1 MAIKDKSSIY
11 DLSNG
16 PVSNMETQQG
26 PQFQRSLDNASQ
38 KHVSSLG
45 EVPTTSQFQDLDG
58 VPDSFYNR
66 LDGTVNSPFQS
77 ETGDHMVDL
86 LTKNAKSTNSEL
98 IYTPAPN
105 QSQFQDLNGLPGPQS
120 QLPTDAASQK
130 HIDSLQSVPGPPSN
144 SPFQDLNG
152 LPGPQSQLPI
162 ADASQKHIDSL
173 TQQSTYQ
180 FDNSSA
186 TVGPSNLDLN
196 GARGPESQKPI
207 RDASQRHIDSLTK
220 QIQITNQGVGTINK
234 PYNIGPSTLDLN
246 GNPGPLFNRGADST
260 LKQDSLANIYKS
272 SVNPGASF
280 GAGQKGGTWP
290 NVRPTP
296 VGANFADLDG
306 LTPRGYVNPDTGAS
320 F

>member
-1 MAIKDKSSIY
+1 MAIKDKNSIY

-16 PVSNMETQQG
+16 PVSNMSAQQG
-26 PQFQRSLDNASQ
+26 PQFQRTLEEAS
-38 KHVSSLG
+38 
-45 EVPTTSQFQDLDG
+45 E
-58 VPDSFYNR
+58 
-66 LDGTVNSPFQS
+66 
-77 ETGDHMVDL
+77 
-86 LTKNAKSTNSEL
+86 
-98 IYTPAPN
+98 
-105 QSQFQDLNGLPGPQS
+105 
-120 QLPTDAASQK
+120 K
-130 HIDSLQSVPGPPSN
+130 HIESLQQVPGPPSN

-152 LPGPQSQLPI
+152 AQGPQSQLPVEDASQRHIDSLTQEIHSHNGGPGTNHYNVGPSTLDLNGVQGPQSQLPI

-173 TQQSTYQ
+173 TQENTYQ
-180 FDNSSA
+180 FGNSSA

-196 GARGPESQKPI
+196 GAQGPQSQLPV
-207 RDASQRHIDSLTK
+207 RDASERHIDSLTK
-220 QIQITNQGVGTINK
+220 QIQITNQGVGIFTD
-234 PYNIGPSTLDLN
+234 PYYAGPSTLDLN

-260 LKQDSLANIYKS
+260 LKQDSLVNIYKS
-272 SVNPGASF
+272 NINPGASF